1 MIVGSTDVIS
11 TSGISSC
18 AMAAEKTPIAKKIA
32 TTRPKNVFV
41 AREIIVLPWSRRR
54 LFWRCARGQV
64 APRSPARQSGA
75 RGLDL
80 GGRYR
85 AAAHTATDRNP
96 VAATSAVVH
105 RVTGARTRRRPP
117 AISISR
123 TSALLPDFA
132 RRERDRAIA
141 IYRAVRVETADE
153 KFAIDRAD
161 RVRSSAARSRDPGL
175 ESDRR
180 AGRKFLDP
188 IECRAGRALIH
199 RLRKRR
205 PLPGGWG

>member
-18 AMAAEKTPIAKKIA
+18 ATAAEKSTIAKNMA

-64 APRSPARQSGA
+64 VPRSPAGESGA

-105 RVTGARTRRRPP
+105 RVTGGRTRRRLP
-117 AISISR
+117 AIFISKKN
-123 TSALLPDFA
+123 ALFHA
-132 RRERDRAIA
+132 FFKR
-141 IYRAVRVETADE
+141 
-153 KFAIDRAD
+153 
-161 RVRSSAARSRDPGL
+161 
-175 ESDRR
+175 
-180 AGRKFLDP
+180 GR
-188 IECRAGRALIH
+188 
-199 RLRKRR
+199 
-205 PLPGGWG
+205 